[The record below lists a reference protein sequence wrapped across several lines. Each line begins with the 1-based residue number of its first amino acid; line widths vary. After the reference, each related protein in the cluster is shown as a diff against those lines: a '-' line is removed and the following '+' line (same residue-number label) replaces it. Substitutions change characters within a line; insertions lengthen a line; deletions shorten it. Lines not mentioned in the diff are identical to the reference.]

1 MLSNHFKLGADGSL
15 LKLDGTVPN
24 KSKHP
29 RGYLT
34 VYVPGVGAR
43 LEHRVVWELAHGI
56 VPKELDHKNRNKTD
70 NRLGNL
76 RPATHMDNR
85 QNMTVTAASKSGVK
99 GLHWCETDKRWIG
112 QIRHHGHAYKKKSV
126 NREVVES
133 WLIAKR
139 EELAGHFCC
148 H

>member
-1 MLSNHFKLGADGSL
+1 MLAHHFKLDADGRL
-15 LKLDGTVPN
+15 VTVAGTAP
-24 KSKHP
+24 KRYPHP
-29 RGYLT
+29 KGY
-34 VYVPGVGAR
+34 VSVHVPGLGVR
-43 LEHRVVWELAHGI
+43 LEHRVVWELAHGYT
-56 VPKELDHKNRNKTD
+56 PPELDHENRDKTD

-76 RPATHMDNR
+76 RPATHMDNL
-85 QNMTVTAASKSGVK
+85 QNRTATATSKSGVK

-112 QIRHHGHAYKKKSV
+112 QIKHNGHAYKKKSV

-139 EELAGHFCC
+139 EELAGHFYC